1 MNICIISESP
11 SSEKAESFIKAH
23 KELLE
28 GNIHFL
34 YGGALPKY
42 SEKHG
47 TLEIYPSLLKKIA
60 SKIGLINFDV
70 PLISG
75 LKQYLKAEKINVVLA
90 EYGTTGAQVFP
101 ICKELQIPIIVH
113 FHGYDISKFEV
124 LKYHQESYKE
134 MFDYA
139 SFIIAVSNDMA
150 IDLMN
155 AGASAEKIKVTHCGP
170 GEIFFN
176 ISPNYD
182 KSNVIL
188 AVGRM
193 IDKKA
198 PYYTIISF
206 HKLLQEFPDLK
217 LVMIGS
223 GYLENAMRNLIKA
236 LGIED
241 KVLIKGWIDHENLME
256 YYQSAFCFVQHSIVA
271 QDGDC
276 EGTPVGIL
284 EASASGLP
292 VVSTRHKGIKDVLVH
307 GETGF
312 IVDEHDVKS
321 FTYYLEKIVSDRYLA
336 AKLGGAAKIHIRQN
350 FSMEKHICCLQSLI
364 ENLVLKGNE
373 L

>member
-1 MNICIISESP
+1 M
-11 SSEKAESFIKAH
+11 
-23 KELLE
+23 
-28 GNIHFL
+28 
-34 YGGALPKY
+34 
-42 SEKHG
+42 
-47 TLEIYPSLLKKIA
+47 
-60 SKIGLINFDV
+60 
-70 PLISG
+70 
-75 LKQYLKAEKINVVLA
+75 
-90 EYGTTGAQVFP
+90 
-101 ICKELQIPIIVH
+101 
-113 FHGYDISKFEV
+113 FE
-124 LKYHQESYKE
+124 
-134 MFDYA
+134 YA
-139 SFIIAVSNDMA
+139 SFIIAVSSDMA

-155 AGASAEKIKVTHCGP
+155 AGASAKKIIVTHYGP
-170 GEIFFN
+170 GVNFFN

-241 KVLIKGWIDHENLME
+241 KVLIKGWIDHENLMA

-336 AKLGGAAKIHIRQN
+336 AKLGGAAKIHIRQI
-350 FSMEKHICCLQSLI
+350 FSMEKHIYCLQSLI
-364 ENLVLKGNE
+364 ENLVLKGNK
-373 L
+373 